1 MRRLGGSVASALR
14 SMAALRRL
22 FVCYRNT
29 GQEPQIRREQA
40 TILSGVI
47 WLFAFLGI
55 GSCVLFTLAFGQ
67 QANPVILVNGGM
79 IIALYIDV
87 LTCGLRWRRQRDDT
101 AFINRCRHTF
111 FVLGIAWGV
120 LVNLFSLPA
129 GPDQQGVLIGLIM
142 GLVSTPMLTVPLSA
156 ALAYFLPISLLCT
169 VAILLQPIQLAA
181 LFSFFGF
188 FAFAMIGMLYMNKTI
203 LERSIGRLNLQKDHE
218 TISLFLRE
226 YQEVSSDWLWQTD
239 RDGYFHD
246 VSARMA
252 DVLQLD
258 EVRRKRLSVNDFLA
272 LNRREHDDFER
283 LTRFLRQR
291 MAFRD
296 MTLAVLI
303 DGAVRYISLTGHPVH
318 DATGSFDGF
327 RGIGSDVTE
336 ARLGRRQVEF
346 LARHDGLTG
355 LLNHKAFVDEL
366 NTNCAA
372 AGADGL
378 AVLMVDLDD
387 FKSINDDLGHAAGDE
402 VLQAVADRIRGS
414 IRPGDRGGRIGGD
427 EFAVML
433 RGVQQAEALAI
444 ANRIIT
450 ALAGHLLIE
459 NQAMTLR
466 GSVGLALSPAHGNEG
481 RLLMRRADLAL
492 YRAKDRG
499 KNSVW
504 LFGFE
509 LEQEHL
515 GRIQLQTELA
525 SALDA
530 GQILLHYLPVV
541 DLRSGDVVACEGLPR
556 WRHPTRGLQPV
567 EAFLHGGEPA
577 ELTDRLD
584 ERSLHLACQAAA
596 GWPEPL
602 TVAVN
607 LPSRQLRSG
616 HLVDGL
622 QSCLASTCLPAR
634 RLSLQI
640 SETVLLAASQQT
652 ISQLAAVR
660 AQGVRIILDG
670 FGTGPSAL
678 TRLAAFDIDGIRI
691 DAGFIRDLPGSAK
704 VAAIVRAV
712 AGLATELNIPV
723 IAAGLETTPQLDW
736 LLGNGVALAQGPR
749 LRPAAEA
756 PPAPMARRAAHHGLL
771 SL

>member
-1 MRRLGGSVASALR
+1 MRRLGGSIGSALR
-14 SMAALRRL
+14 GLAALRRL
-22 FVCYRNT
+22 FVSYRNT
-29 GQEPQIRREQA
+29 IQEPPIRREQA
-40 TILSGVI
+40 TILFGVI

-55 GSCVLFTLAFGQ
+55 GSCALFTLAFSQ
-67 QANPVILVNGGM
+67 QANPVILANGAV
-79 IIALYIDV
+79 IIALYIGV
-87 LTCGLRWRRQRDDT
+87 LTCGLRWRRRRDDT
-101 AFINRCRHTF
+101 SFISRCRQTF

-120 LVNLFSLPA
+120 LVNLFSLRA

-156 ALAYFLPISLLCT
+156 ALAYFLPISLFCT
-169 VAILLQPIQLAA
+169 LAILLQPIQLAA
-181 LFSFFGF
+181 LFLFFGF
-188 FAFAMIGMLYMNKTI
+188 LAFAMIGVLYMNKTI

-239 RDGYFHD
+239 RDGYFRD

-252 DVLQLD
+252 DVLRLD

-272 LNRREHDDFER
+272 LNRREHDDFEG
-283 LTRFLRQR
+283 LAHFLRQR

-303 DGAVRYISLTGHPVH
+303 DGTVRYISLTGHPVH

-346 LARHDGLTG
+346 LARHDGLTS
-355 LLNHKAFVDEL
+355 LLNRKAFVDEL
-366 NTNCAA
+366 NTSCAA
-372 AGADGL
+372 AAAGGL
-378 AVLMVDLDD
+378 ALLMVDLDN
-387 FKSINDDLGHAAGDE
+387 FKGINDNLGHAAGDE
-402 VLQAVADRIRGS
+402 VLQAVADRIRSS
-414 IRPGDRGGRIGGD
+414 IRPCDRGGRIGGD

-444 ANRIIT
+444 ANRITT
-450 ALAGHLLIE
+450 ALAGRLLIE
-459 NQAMTLR
+459 NQAVALG
-466 GSVGLALSPAHGNEG
+466 GSVGVALSPAHGNDG

-499 KNSVW
+499 KNAAW

-515 GRIQLQTELA
+515 ARIQLQTELA

-530 GQILLHYLPVV
+530 DQIRLHYLPVV
-541 DLRSGDVVACEGLPR
+541 DLRSGDVVACEGLLR
-556 WRHPTRGLQPV
+556 WRHPTRGLLPA

-584 ERSLHLACQAAA
+584 ERGLRLACQAAA

-602 TVAVN
+602 AVAVS
-607 LPSRQLRSG
+607 LSSRQLRSF
-616 HLVDGL
+616 HLAGGL
-622 QSCLASTCLPAR
+622 QSCLADTRLPAR

-640 SETVLLAASQQT
+640 SETLLLAASQQT

-670 FGTGPSAL
+670 FGAGPSAL
-678 TRLAAFDIDGIRI
+678 ACLPGFDIDGIRI

-704 VAAIVRAV
+704 VAALVRAV
-712 AGLATELNIPV
+712 AGMAADLNIRV
-723 IAAGLETTPQLDW
+723 IAEGVETTAQLDW
-736 LLGNGVALAQGPR
+736 LLGNGIALAQGPR
-749 LRPAAEA
+749 LGPAAEA
-756 PPAPMARRAAHHGLL
+756 PPSPQQVRMPQPGLL